1 MTYMGGNNEMNET
14 EEMMSH
20 QTGDLIDVFYDK
32 LWNLHENAS
41 LTASAD
47 KVAIA
52 ILNGIDNA
60 LGR

>member
-1 MTYMGGNNEMNET
+1 MNEMTEI

-32 LWNLHENAS
+32 LWHLHESAA

-47 KVAIA
+47 KVVLE

-60 LGR
+60 MGR

>member
-1 MTYMGGNNEMNET
+1 MNYMGGNNEMNEI

-41 LTASAD
+41 LSASAD
-47 KVAIA
+47 KVAVA